1 MFFKKKKKKEESEE
15 LNALFEEESAEEE
28 SEETPKKKRFSF
40 FKKKEKEQN
49 DEEEDIVSGNYKVIC
64 VWGSKG
70 AGKTTIATKL
80 ALMYA
85 KKGENVCLIMDDY
98 DSPTIPLLLPSTGS
112 EDRMRSL
119 GHLLT
124 MPQMDQQEIIDN
136 MMMTPYKNLAL
147 LGYQLEEHALSYPKI
162 VADRIVDL
170 IVLLRSTV
178 DRIIVDCSSEF
189 TEHLMTLGALELSD
203 LTVRVLNPE
212 QKSLI
217 YMKSAEKLLSDRKYA
232 WNHHVIVLNNP
243 KPYQSVEI
251 VQSIFGAEIVLPH
264 SEVLEKQNIE
274 CDLLAMEFGD
284 SEFRGAFKEL
294 MRRMI

>member
-1 MFFKKKKKKEESEE
+1 MFFKKKKKEESEE
-15 LNALFEEESAEEE
+15 LNALFEEESEGMEE
-28 SEETPKKKRFSF
+28 SEETSKKKRFSF
-40 FKKKEKEQN
+40 FRKKEKVE
-49 DEEEDIVSGNYKVIC
+49 EEEDEDIASGNYKVIC

-98 DSPTIPLLLPSTGS
+98 DSPTIPLLLPSRN

-136 MMMTPYKNLAL
+136 MMTTPHKNLAL

-232 WNHHVIVLNNP
+232 WNRHVIVLNNP
-243 KPYQSVEI
+243 KPYQSVET

-264 SEVLEKQNIE
+264 SEILEKQNIE
-274 CDLLAMEFGD
+274 CGLLDMELGN